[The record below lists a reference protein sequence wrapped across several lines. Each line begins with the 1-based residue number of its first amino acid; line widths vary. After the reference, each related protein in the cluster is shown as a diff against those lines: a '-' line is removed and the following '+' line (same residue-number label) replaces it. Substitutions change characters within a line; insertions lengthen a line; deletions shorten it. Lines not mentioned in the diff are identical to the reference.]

1 MDRAAARPGGAT
13 AVATVTPMGDRP
25 TIETQALADIEAIKV
40 LKAQYFYFLDTKRWD
55 ELRALFTDDATFDPA
70 GEGAYTFAGL
80 AGFIAG
86 ASAGLADAV
95 SVHHGHMPM
104 IELVDADHATGIWS
118 MTDDVAV
125 AVAGSPP
132 RRFIGKGHYHE
143 TYRREQ
149 QRWKIAS
156 WKLTRLRVDVVAP

>member
-1 MDRAAARPGGAT
+1 M
-13 AVATVTPMGDRP
+13 ATVQTMGDTP
-25 TIETQALADIEAIKV
+25 TTDAPGLADIEAIKV
-40 LKAQYFYFLDTKRWD
+40 LKAQYFYFLDTKQWER
-55 ELRALFTDDATFDPA
+55 LRTLFTGDATFDPA
-70 GEGAYTFAGL
+70 GEGAYTFDGL

-125 AVAGSPP
+125 AGDRP

-143 TYRREQ
+143 TYRRE
-149 QRWKIAS
+149 RGAWKIAS
-156 WKLTRLRVDVVAP
+156 WRLTRLRVDVLGP